1 MNILV
6 KPCDG
11 MTEPEAMLYAVSIF
25 EGQKVDWK
33 ARKEGRNEG
42 VVLMYN
48 DDTVAYFYRTKE
60 NYVVR
65 FDRKGRK
72 A

>member
-11 MTEPEAMLYAVSIF
+11 MTEPEAMKYAVSIF
-25 EGQKVDWK
+25 EGQKVDW
-33 ARKEGRNEG
+33 RGQKEGRNNG

-48 DDTVAYFYRTKE
+48 DNTVTYFYRTKE

-65 FDRKGRK
+65 FDRKGRE